1 MLETYL
7 HVQADQNHDAG
18 HQKFATT
25 QRTLYAA
32 DGLRLKTLHMQRLS
46 HLQQE
51 DVAGSTKGNS
61 PNQHGLK
68 GWQCTLK

>member
-1 MLETYL
+1 MFKLTKIMMQDTKSLLQHKGRCMLPT
-7 HVQADQNHDAG
+7 A
-18 HQKFATT
+18 
-25 QRTLYAA
+25 
-32 DGLRLKTLHMQRLS
+32 LRLKTLHMQRLS
-46 HLQQE
+46 HLQEE